1 MKILVLG
8 AGGMIGHKMYQV
20 LSMEYPET
28 YACFKRGFDEYKELG
43 LFNQSYVIDDIDVY
57 EFGKLEKMLNQLRP
71 NVILNCVG
79 ITLRKKEIQ
88 NLEYCLEVNSLMPHR
103 LKCWSAQNNAYLVH
117 FSTDCVF
124 DGAIGEYT
132 ENSPPSAKDNYGKT
146 KYLGEVLGPRCLT
159 LRGSMIGRELYGKTE
174 LLEWALAQR
183 GKTIKG
189 YANALYSGVT
199 TSIMAEL
206 VTRILKLPS
215 RLEGV
220 YQVSSEPISK
230 LDLLRKINHVFDL
243 KMQIDEDCS
252 YVSKKD
258 LNSSKIRREI
268 GFVCPSWDE
277 MINQL
282 AAEKA

>member
-1 MKILVLG
+1 MKILILG

-20 LSMEYPET
+20 LSKHYPST
-28 YACFKRGFDEYKELG
+28 YACIKRSFAEYKEFE
-43 LFNQSYVIDDIDVY
+43 LFDQSHVIEGVDVY
-57 EFGKLEKMLNQLRP
+57 DSTHLESVLNRLQP

-103 LKCWSAQNNAYLVH
+103 LKCWSAQNNAYFIH

-124 DGAIGEYT
+124 DGAVGEYT
-132 ENSPPSAKDNYGKT
+132 ENSPPSAKDTYGKT
-146 KYLGEVLGPRCLT
+146 KYLGEVVGSQCLT

-174 LLEWALAQR
+174 LLEWALAQK

-199 TSIMAEL
+199 TSIMADL
-206 VTRILKLPS
+206 VLKILKQPS
-215 RLEGV
+215 RLVGT

-230 LDLLRKINHVFDL
+230 LDLLRKINNVFDL
-243 KMQIDEDCS
+243 KMKVNEDCS

-268 GFVCPSWDE
+268 GFICPSWDE

-282 AAEKA
+282 ASEKV